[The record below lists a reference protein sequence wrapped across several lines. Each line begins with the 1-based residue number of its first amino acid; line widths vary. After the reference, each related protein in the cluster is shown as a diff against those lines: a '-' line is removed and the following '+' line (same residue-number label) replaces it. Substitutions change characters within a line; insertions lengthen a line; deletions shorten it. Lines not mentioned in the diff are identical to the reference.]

1 MKKYLITVGSYKTST
16 YSFEKDMDLNHFTEW
31 AHENAER
38 FDHTTNPIR
47 ESESI
52 AIIDIDE
59 QEVMS
64 KAEAFN
70 RLKHYLEELT
80 SNDEPLELL
89 KMLKPE
95 E

>member
-1 MKKYLITVGSYKTST
+1 MKYLVTTDSNRTAT
-16 YSFEKDMDLNHFTEW
+16 YSFEMDMDLNHFAEW
-31 AHENAER
+31 AREHVER
-38 FDHTTNPIR
+38 FDHLTNPIR

-52 AIIDIDE
+52 EIIDIDMK
-59 QEVMS
+59 EVMS
-64 KAEAFN
+64 KAEAFKK
-70 RLKHYLEELT
+70 LKHYLLDIT

>member
-1 MKKYLITVGSYKTST
+1 MKYLVTTDSNRTAT
-16 YSFEKDMDLNHFTEW
+16 YSFEMDMDLNHFAGW
-31 AHENAER
+31 AREHVER
-38 FDHTTNPIR
+38 FDQLTNPIR

-52 AIIDIDE
+52 EIIDIDE

-64 KAEAFN
+64 KAEAFKK
-70 RLKHYLEELT
+70 LKHYLLDIT

>member
-1 MKKYLITVGSYKTST
+1 MKKYLVTTDSNRTAT
-16 YSFEKDMDLNHFTEW
+16 YSFEMDMDLNHFAGW
-31 AHENAER
+31 AREHVER
-38 FDHTTNPIR
+38 FDQLTNPIR

-52 AIIDIDE
+52 EIIDIDE

-64 KAEAFN
+64 KAEAFKK
-70 RLKHYLEELT
+70 LKHYLLDIT